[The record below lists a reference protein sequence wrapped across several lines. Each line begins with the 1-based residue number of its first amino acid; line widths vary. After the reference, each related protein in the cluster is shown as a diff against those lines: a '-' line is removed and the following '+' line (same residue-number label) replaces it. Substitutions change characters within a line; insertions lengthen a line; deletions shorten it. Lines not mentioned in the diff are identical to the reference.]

1 MFPPFCYVFT
11 SPESFC
17 LKVCQSL
24 DFSETK
30 QLRFVRVL
38 RILRGNQ
45 RLRFDLKDQLAMF
58 PAWRGVGQRPTGC
71 LDGHPNLPRWGPRK
85 PAINGMS
92 FGGPSVN
99 GRKRLI

>member
-1 MFPPFCYVFT
+1 MFPPFWYVFT

-58 PAWRGVGQRPTGC
+58 PAAGRGAPTGC
-71 LDGHPNLPRWGPRK
+71 LDGHPNLPRWDPE
-85 PAINGMS
+85 NQ
-92 FGGPSVN
+92 
-99 GRKRLI
+99 L